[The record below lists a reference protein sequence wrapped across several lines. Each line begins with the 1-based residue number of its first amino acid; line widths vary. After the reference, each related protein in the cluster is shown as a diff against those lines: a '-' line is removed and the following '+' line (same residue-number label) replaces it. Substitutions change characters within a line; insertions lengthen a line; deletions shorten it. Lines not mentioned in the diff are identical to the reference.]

1 MFNAVWNYIQA
12 FSAGVIALGGAGTIF
27 VGLYRW
33 AKKPDQNRDDLIK
46 EHSDKLDKDYE
57 SIQDLQG
64 KQKKTEQDMQ
74 ILMQSM
80 LALMSHAIDGNH
92 MEELKQTRDDL
103 QKYLIRR

>member
-1 MFNAVWNYIQA
+1 MVSTIWDFLQA

-27 VGLYRW
+27 VALYRW
-33 AKKPDQNRDDLIK
+33 TKKPDVNRDALIK
-46 EHSDKLDKDYE
+46 EHGEKLDKDYE
-57 SIQDLQG
+57 SIQYLQE

-92 MEELKQTRDDL
+92 MEDLKQTRDDL